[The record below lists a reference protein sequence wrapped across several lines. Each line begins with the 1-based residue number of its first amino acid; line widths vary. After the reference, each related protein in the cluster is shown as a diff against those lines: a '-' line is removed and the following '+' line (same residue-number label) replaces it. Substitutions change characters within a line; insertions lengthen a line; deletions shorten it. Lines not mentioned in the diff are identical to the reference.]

1 MKKVKL
7 IEVKSELG
15 AGTRG
20 ASLGIDALK
29 IACLNKESDYFIR
42 YDSLEVPHL
51 NHVLFHSDLFPH
63 AHYIDSVLTMQK
75 SIAESVAQTLRMNMF
90 PLVLSGDHSNAGG
103 TIAGIKKAYPDSRL
117 GVIWIDAHADCH
129 SPYTT
134 PSGNMHGMPLAAALN
149 EDNLGCQ
156 VNDIDPETSFFW
168 EAMKRVG
175 VPGPKLNHQDLIYI
189 MVRDTEAPE
198 NELRYRYGI
207 HNFDYDEFNAKGPRR
222 VAEEALTRLSDCDII
237 YVSFDVDSLDSRF
250 SKGTGTPVERGL
262 DVEQAKELNHY
273 LMQSEKIVCFEMGEI
288 NPTLDAKNT
297 MADNAFGILEVTTE
311 SINARFA
318 ANTAAI

>member
-29 IACLNKESDYFIR
+29 IACLNKKSDYFIR
-42 YDSLEVPHL
+42 YDTLEVPHL

-103 TIAGIKKAYPDSRL
+103 TIAGIKKAFPDMRL

-134 PSGNMHGMPLAAALN
+134 PSGNMHGMPIAAALTEHN
-149 EDNLGCQ
+149 RECQ
-156 VNDIDPETSFFW
+156 ENDVDPETAFFW

-175 VPGPKLNHQDLIYI
+175 VSGPKLNPHDLVYI
-189 MVRDTEAPE
+189 MVRDTEEPE
-198 NELRYRYGI
+198 NSLCERYGI
-207 HNFDYDEFNAKGPRR
+207 HNFGYDEFNAKGPRR
-222 VAEEALTRLSDCDII
+222 VAEEALDMLRDCDMI

-262 DVEQAKELNHY
+262 DVAQAKQLNYY
-273 LMQSEKIVCFEMGEI
+273 LMQSEKIVCFEVGEI
-288 NPTLDAKNT
+288 NPTLDSKNT
-297 MADNAFGILEVTTE
+297 MADNAFEILEM
-311 SINARFA
+311 A
-318 ANTAAI
+318 TAAITERLTTTTAAI